1 MQRLTLLILA
11 VLSASSHAQSFPTAV
26 KTTGGNAVMTER
38 PAAPPSQ
45 ARTPSAPTCTFADKK
60 LPADTIVI
68 AAGDYEGRRIDF
80 QIDEEGQASQ
90 FDVKV
95 HADKPVAL
103 LLGAYSPT
111 IWNILRTQDTRVV
124 AVFASGYHRQVVA
137 GLPKGTPVITSY
149 FRQNNGDSSTC
160 GSQYITADS
169 ELTWLNPKSRVVFGK
184 PVTRVYT
191 KHTMGLIDIVES
203 SEPKTVYRSSP
214 DTPPE
219 SFRDTSAPLSGD
231 AGLADAVAKG
241 LLRPA
246 TESDKLLVRDAYR
259 QSTAAAQA
267 REAGRD
273 VPPAAGAQKQ
283 PRDVLISLRR
293 AYVVLKPQTYP
304 AGLTGLQSAVFIV
317 PKGVAVPKGNPGH
330 GTVFDLNTLQTCSVG
345 TCRPMDSRK

>member
-11 VLSASSHAQSFPTAV
+11 VISASSHAQSFPAV
-26 KTTGGNAVMTER
+26 KSTDGTVVMTGKPVATR
-38 PAAPPSQ
+38 SQ
-45 ARTPSAPTCTFADKK
+45 ARTASAPICTFADKK
-60 LPADTIVI
+60 LPPDTIVI

-80 QIDEEGQASQ
+80 QIDEDGQASQ

-124 AVFASGYHRQVVA
+124 AVFASGHHRQVVA

-149 FRQNNGDSSTC
+149 FRQNNSDSSTC
-160 GSQYITADS
+160 GSQYLTADS
-169 ELTWLNPKSRVVFGK
+169 ELTWLNPKSRAVFGK

-203 SEPKTVYRSSP
+203 SESKTVYRSSP

-246 TESDKLLVRDAYR
+246 TESDKVLVRDAYR
-259 QSTAAAQA
+259 QSTAAVQA

-304 AGLTGLQSAVFIV
+304 AGLTGLQSTVFIV
-317 PKGVAVPKGNPGH
+317 PKGVAVPKSNAGH

-345 TCRPMDSRK
+345 TCRPMDSRR